1 MRILKNQRS
10 TLLLAIGVFVSSLV
24 IVVFSRSDQFTRLD
38 DPVPAFPGAMGFGS
52 MTAGGRFG
60 RIVFVTNLFD
70 TTDINDPNYL
80 GSLRWAVEHVW
91 EDAPDILSDEGRIIV
106 FRVGGT
112 INLSDRLIIKNPYTT
127 IAGQSAPGGIMLRGD
142 ELTIA
147 THDVIIRGLRIRVG
161 DEGSPTCCRD
171 GISIGTYYADSD
183 VYNVIVDHSSVSW
196 AIDENFSI
204 WSESS
209 DDFTVYDIS
218 LQWNI
223 ISEGLHDSIHVDE
236 EASVTDEHSM
246 GLIIGNRGSN
256 ISIHHNLF
264 AHNWGRNPRI
274 DGIDQVEIIN
284 NLIYGWENAAVEITD
299 NPVKAH
305 LIGNF
310 FKATDRSSLV
320 ELEIYSLESDER
332 GILLMDNVVD
342 NPLVNSSLFY
352 ARLPKNESSSGYE
365 FEVFP
370 PSGINFSTAQEAY
383 NSVLAN
389 SGALVPF
396 RDTVD
401 QRVVNDVIRRSGG
414 VINSQDEVGSW
425 PDIVGLDYPQD
436 TDNDGIPDDWEIEH
450 GIDPQDPTDA
460 NNYYMRSPGG
470 YTWIE
475 EYVNSLIPLPVD
487 E

>member
-1 MRILKNQRS
+1 MKTLKKPKNK
-10 TLLLAIGVFVSSLV
+10 LLLAIGIFIASL
-24 IVVFSRSDQFTRLD
+24 IVVVSARIDRFARPDE
-38 DPVPAFPGAMGFGS
+38 PVPAFPGAMGFGS

-80 GSLRWAVEHVW
+80 GSLRWALDHVW
-91 EDAPDILSDEGRIIV
+91 EDAPDVLYDEGRIIV

-112 INLSDRLIIKNPYTT
+112 INLTDRLIIKKPYTT

-147 THDVIIRGLRIRVG
+147 THDVIVRGLRIRVG

-183 VYNVIVDHSSVSW
+183 VYNVIVDHSSISW

-204 WSESS
+204 WSEAS
-209 DDFTVYDIS
+209 DEFTVYDIS

-223 ISEGLHDSIHVDE
+223 ISEGLHESIHVDE
-236 EASVTDEHSM
+236 GASSTDEHSM
-246 GLIIGNRGSN
+246 GLIVGNRGNN

-274 DGIDQVEIIN
+274 DGIDRVEIIN

-299 NPVKAH
+299 NPMRVH

-310 FKATDRSSLV
+310 FKATDRSNLV
-320 ELEIYSLESDER
+320 ELGIYPSNSDNS
-332 GILLMDNVVD
+332 GVFLMDNVVD
-342 NPLVNSSLFY
+342 NPLVNTSLFY
-352 ARLPKNESSSGYE
+352 ARLPKIENSAVDES
-365 FEVFP
+365 EVFP

-383 NSVLAN
+383 TSVLAN
-389 SGALVPF
+389 SGALAPF

-401 QRVVNDVIRRSGG
+401 QRVVNDVVRRLGG
-414 VINSQDEVGSW
+414 VINSQNEVGAW
-425 PDIVGLDYPQD
+425 PDIVGLEYPQD
-436 TDNDGIPDDWEIEH
+436 TDNDGIPDDWELEH
-450 GIDPQDPTDA
+450 GIDPQDAADA
-460 NNYYMRSPGG
+460 NSYYMRSPDG